1 MMELTDLSDGA
12 QTLVE
17 KVALKNAVEHEGRAQ
32 AGPVISAL
40 LGDYPGLKQDMAD
53 VKPFIDDVVE
63 EVNAMSVEEQ
73 REDLLAIDPD
83 ALASEEPNTDPLK
96 EVSIPG
102 GADVVTAF
110 PPAPEKYPHI
120 GHAKALFLNYLLAE
134 RHDGK
139 FILRFEDSN
148 PLSVESEYYEAMID
162 DFEWLGVEFDDVVYA
177 SDHMQLFYKQCRELI
192 ETGDAYVADESAERI
207 SKARREQEALLSR
220 SNTVEENID
229 LWEGFVRGD
238 VNDVVVLLK
247 GDMEHKNSTMRDPAL
262 MREVD
267 GEHARQGRRYSVWP
281 TYDFQTTCLD
291 GEYGVTHR
299 VRSKEFELRN
309 ELHSHLQE
317 LMGYDTTEIYEF
329 ARFEVEDAIVSGREI
344 REGIENGSFTGWDDP
359 QLMTLRALR
368 RRGLQPEAIKEFV
381 LATGLSKTEAKR
393 PIDELYQA
401 NYDVV
406 NDDASN
412 ALFVEAGVDVTVGD
426 QVVHVHSKAASSL
439 DEGETYETWDGFSF
453 RYTGSSSGERVT
465 EADSSLD
472 GVTESKSRHASLVM
486 PDGSRRNGDFFVNG
500 DYENDRIVR
509 IKHVGFARIDD
520 TAANTL
526 WFAH

>member
-1 MMELTDLSDGA
+1 MDADDLPDGA
-12 QTLVE
+12 AELIE
-17 KVALKNAVEHEGRAQ
+17 KVALKNAVEHGGEAQ

-40 LGDYPGLKQDMAD
+40 LGDHPDLKQDMGD
-53 VKPFIDDVVE
+53 VKPFIDDVVD

-73 REDLLAIDPD
+73 REDVLAIDPD
-83 ALASEEPNTDPLK
+83 ALETEDPNTDPLK
-96 EVSIPG
+96 EVDIG
-102 GADVVTAF
+102 EGEDVVTAF

-120 GHAKALFLNYLLAE
+120 GHAKALFLNYLLAD
-134 RHDGK
+134 RHDGE

-148 PLSVESEYYEAMID
+148 PLSVESEYYDVMIE

-192 ETGDAYVADESAERI
+192 ESGDAYVADESAERI
-207 SKARREQEALLSR
+207 SEARREEEALLSR
-220 SNTVEENID
+220 SNSVEENIS
-229 LWEGFVRGD
+229 LWEEFVRGD
-238 VNDVVVLLK
+238 VHDVVVLLK

-267 GEHARQGRRYSVWP
+267 GEHARQGQRYSVWP

-309 ELHSHLQE
+309 ELHRHLQE
-317 LMGYDTTEIYEF
+317 LMGYEPTEIYEF

-344 REGIENGSFTGWDDP
+344 RKGIEDGSFTGWDDP

-368 RRGLQPEAIKEFV
+368 RRGIQPTAIEEFV

-401 NYDVV
+401 NYDSVI
-406 NDDASN
+406 DDASN

-426 QVVHVHSKAASSL
+426 TVVHVDSEASAHL
-439 DEGETYETWDGFSF
+439 EEGMTYESWDGFRF
-453 RYTGSSSGERVT
+453 RYLGSSSGERVT
-465 EADSSLD
+465 EADASLD
-472 GVTESKSRHASLVM
+472 AVTEGNSRHVTLVM
-486 PDGSRRNGDFFVNG
+486 PDGSRRNGDFIVDG
-500 DYENDRIVR
+500 DYEQDSIVR

>member
-1 MMELTDLSDGA
+1 
-12 QTLVE
+12 
-17 KVALKNAVEHEGRAQ
+17 
-32 AGPVISAL
+32 
-40 LGDYPGLKQDMAD
+40 
-53 VKPFIDDVVE
+53 
-63 EVNAMSVEEQ
+63 
-73 REDLLAIDPD
+73 
-83 ALASEEPNTDPLK
+83 
-96 EVSIPG
+96 
-102 GADVVTAF
+102 
-110 PPAPEKYPHI
+110 
-120 GHAKALFLNYLLAE
+120 
-134 RHDGK
+134 
-139 FILRFEDSN
+139 
-148 PLSVESEYYEAMID
+148 
-162 DFEWLGVEFDDVVYA
+162 
-177 SDHMQLFYKQCRELI
+177 
-192 ETGDAYVADESAERI
+192 
-207 SKARREQEALLSR
+207 
-220 SNTVEENID
+220 
-229 LWEGFVRGD
+229 
-238 VNDVVVLLK
+238 
-247 GDMEHKNSTMRDPAL
+247 
-262 MREVD
+262 
-267 GEHARQGRRYSVWP
+267 
-281 TYDFQTTCLD
+281 
-291 GEYGVTHR
+291 
-299 VRSKEFELRN
+299 
-309 ELHSHLQE
+309 
-317 LMGYDTTEIYEF
+317 MGYDTTEIYEF

-426 QVVHVHSKAASSL
+426 RVVHVHSEAASSL

-453 RYTGSSSGERVT
+453 RCTGSSSGERVT

-486 PDGSRRNGDFFVNG
+486 PDGSRREGDFFVNG